1 VTKPPAISVIIPVF
15 NEAANLPHLHRRL
28 VATLERLRRAA
39 PTRNTYEVIYV
50 DDGSSDR
57 SLALLASY
65 ARGGS
70 GIRVVELLRNFG
82 QHMAVFAGMDHARGE
97 VIVTLDADL
106 QNPPE
111 EIPKLV
117 AKIRQGYDVAAGWRQ
132 SRQDFWWRKMFSR
145 MTNGIISRATG
156 VMLHDYGC
164 MLRAYSRPVM
174 EAMRSGRETVTFI
187 PALANSYAKRIA
199 EVKVA
204 HAERTGGDSKY
215 SFRKLIRLYFDLM
228 TGFTLLPIQLIG
240 LAGALIGL
248 TGFGFG
254 VFLMIRRYFVG
265 AEVEGVF
272 TLFAILFAFVGI
284 EILAVAL
291 IGEYVGRIYANVN
304 GRPAYRVR
312 RVVEGKER

>member
-1 VTKPPAISVIIPVF
+1 MSAAPAISVIVPVF
-15 NEAANLPHLHRRL
+15 NEAAILPRLNQRL
-28 VATLERLRRAA
+28 VGAMEKLRRVSPA
-39 PTRNTYEVIYV
+39 RNAFEIIYV

-57 SLALLASY
+57 SLRLLEAY
-65 ARGGS
+65 ARADPRV
-70 GIRVVELLRNFG
+70 RVVELLRNFG
-82 QHMAVFAGMDHARGE
+82 QHMAVFAGMDHARGQ

-117 AKIRQGYDVAAGWRQ
+117 ARIRQGYDVAAGWRQ
-132 SRQDFWWRKMFSR
+132 SRQDFWWRKLFSR
-145 MTNGIISRATG
+145 ITNGIISRATG

-204 HAERTGGDSKY
+204 HAERAGGTSKY

-240 LAGALIGL
+240 LAGAVVGLIGV
-248 TGFGFG
+248 GFG
-254 VFLMIRRYFVG
+254 VFLLIRRYFVG

-272 TLFAILFAFVGI
+272 TLFAILFTFIGI
-284 EILAVAL
+284 EITAVAL

-312 RVVEGKER
+312 RVHERGKP